1 MLSPKHKL
9 CSISARIYCGFILD
23 YLKHTTLDICMCFQL
38 SVASLT
44 WCMSDSLSVSDSVT
58 AQLMLSSVSA
68 GQPRLV
74 LARLLRRD
82 SGGWRLLEAARPG
95 HAELWSVSEQGHLDR
110 GRGSGAAAYC
120 ALCTVHPPVVSGA
133 EAR

>member
-1 MLSPKHKL
+1 
-9 CSISARIYCGFILD
+9 
-23 YLKHTTLDICMCFQL
+23 
-38 SVASLT
+38 
-44 WCMSDSLSVSDSVT
+44 MSDSLSVSDSVT

-110 GRGSGAAAYC
+110 GRGVNAAACC
-120 ALCTVHPPVVSGA
+120 ALFKISIQNEPVLSPSPVA
-133 EAR
+133 VDF

>member
-1 MLSPKHKL
+1 
-9 CSISARIYCGFILD
+9 
-23 YLKHTTLDICMCFQL
+23 
-38 SVASLT
+38 
-44 WCMSDSLSVSDSVT
+44 MSDSLSVSDSVT

-95 HAELWSVSEQGHLDR
+95 HAELWSVSEQGHLVR
-110 GRGSGAAAYC
+110 GQPHVPPWWKMRAGCLIPPGSKRSI
-120 ALCTVHPPVVSGA
+120 P
-133 EAR
+133 R